1 MNFINFLK
9 GIAISISQLI
19 PGVSGGTIA
28 IILGIYDKLLHA
40 VNNILKDF
48 KNQYKLLLEVG
59 FGAVVGILL
68 FSSIIE
74 VAFNK
79 YPIQLG
85 YLFIGIILGGAPL
98 MYKKSKIKKIRISN
112 VLYFI
117 SGFIIVY
124 FMGKLNSGVSDEI
137 ITTLTLTS
145 TLLLFLGGIL
155 IAVALILPGISGS
168 FMLYVL
174 GLYGTVLSAIN
185 QRNIIVLIPL
195 LLGGIAG
202 TLMTSNIIEK
212 LLLKYPEQT
221 YILIFGFILG
231 SVFSVF
237 PGFAFPQSIVGII
250 LGILGFIFIY
260 KISKE

>member
-59 FGAVVGILL
+59 FGAVVGIIL
-68 FSSIIE
+68 FSRIIE
-74 VAFNK
+74 VAFAK

-98 MYKKSKIKKIRISN
+98 MYKKSKIKKIGISN

-124 FMGKLNSGVSDEI
+124 FMGKLNSGVSEDI
-137 ITTLTLTS
+137 ITNLTLTS

-195 LLGGIAG
+195 LLGGIVG

-237 PGFAFPQSIVGII
+237 PGFSLPESIVGII